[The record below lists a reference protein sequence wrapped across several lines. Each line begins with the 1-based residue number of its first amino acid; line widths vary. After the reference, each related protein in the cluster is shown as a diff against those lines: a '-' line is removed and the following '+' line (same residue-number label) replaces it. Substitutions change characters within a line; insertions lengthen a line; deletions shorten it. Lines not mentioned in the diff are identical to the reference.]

1 MKKLFVTLFIL
12 SPLLILYACGSSY
25 TYDIVVSDYFT
36 YDIVKQVTGDELT
49 IKTLQPIHMDYHTY
63 EPSSSDLVDLKKSDV
78 FIYISINSSP
88 WLVSDDKVS
97 NVLGKGTY
105 TSFEVL
111 LDLEVTHEEETW
123 HDHESETDHGDEDNH
138 DDHDHGFDFISNPF
152 YVATI
157 VQNLSDYLGELYPE
171 LKQNFDL
178 NAHDYHDKLIN
189 LITPYHDMREQLT
202 PLDVYFIGHNA
213 LNGFSKAFNLSIIAL
228 DENVSPNTEATS
240 AQVLAFVSALK
251 NNGVTTIYTEE
262 APDQTTLNYIRAQIP
277 NIKILELHTFHKISK
292 EDYKNDIG
300 YYELIERNIIHL
312 EMVS

>member
-25 TYDIVVSDYFT
+25 HYDIVVSDYFT

-78 FIYISINSSP
+78 FIYTSINASP
-88 WLVSDDKVS
+88 WLVSENNVS
-97 NVLGKGTY
+97 SVIGDGAF

-111 LDLEVTHEEETW
+111 LNLEVTHDEETW
-123 HDHESETDHGDEDNH
+123 HDHEEDMH

-171 LKQNFDL
+171 LKQVFDE
-178 NAHDYHDKLIN
+178 NAHDYYDKLTN
-189 LITPYHDMREQLT
+189 LITPYHDSREALV

-213 LNGFSKAFNLSIIAL
+213 LNGFSEAFNLNIIAL

-251 NNGVTTIYTEE
+251 NNGITTMYMEE
-262 APDQTTLNYIRAQIP
+262 TPDQTTVNYIKAQIP
-277 NIKILELHTFHKISK
+277 NIEILELHTFHKISK
-292 EDYKNDIG
+292 EDYKNNIG
-300 YYELIERNIIHL
+300 YYELIERNINHL
-312 EMVS
+312 EMAN

>member
-12 SPLLILYACGSSY
+12 SPLFILHACGSSY

-157 VQNLSDYLGELYPE
+157 VRNLSDYLGELYPE
-171 LKQNFDL
+171 LKQVFDL